1 MLGVIGITPMTTV
14 HSSII
19 MRTIP
24 TLIAPITH
32 LTFTRMAIG
41 RPHIV
46 AISMPVLDGPDDD
59 GGNLGRCC
67 QHFRVRIARRVW

>member
-1 MLGVIGITPMTTV
+1 MLGVIGITPMTAV

-59 GGNLGRCC
+59 GGNV
-67 QHFRVRIARRVW
+67 VRSAYGLR